1 MYFTFSGVTIYKFWP
16 NVDLDVY
23 EFQMVHVSDILNG
36 FWGVCLI
43 LRTLVNGQ
51 YGLKFFEI
59 NLNFKLMTFLKIG
72 LFTFFP

>member
-1 MYFTFSGVTIYKFWP
+1 MEY
-16 NVDLDVY
+16 
-23 EFQMVHVSDILNG
+23 VSDILNG

-59 NLNFKLMTFLKIG
+59 YLNFKLMTFLKIG
-72 LFTFFP
+72 LFTLFP

>member
-1 MYFTFSGVTIYKFWP
+1 MYFTFFGVTLYKFWP
-16 NVDLDVY
+16 NIDLDVY
-23 EFQMVHVSDILNG
+23 EFQMEYVSDILNG

-59 NLNFKLMTFLKIG
+59 YLNFELMTFLKIG
-72 LFTFFP
+72 LFTLFP